1 MTAPAH
7 RRRGFTLLELLIA
20 IGILALLSLLAWR
33 GLSSLAAT
41 RERLAPL
48 NADSRGQLAAFGQ
61 LARDL
66 AQAAPPAPLR
76 FGSPT
81 VQVRGDDGGQTLQ
94 VQRLIAADATGATLL
109 QTILYREQGG
119 ALVRQSTP
127 AAATVGGGDG
137 ATLSTVTLL
146 TQVKS
151 VRFRLW
157 REGAGWVEPGAGEPA
172 PIAPGAAAAN
182 PPGVE
187 VLIERSDGTELRRV
201 LLVG

>member
-41 RERLAPL
+41 RDRLAPL
-48 NADSRGQLAAFGQ
+48 NEDSRGQLAAFGQ

-66 AQAAPPAPLR
+66 AQAAPTVPLR
-76 FGSPT
+76 LASPT

-94 VQRLIAADATGATLL
+94 VQRLIAADVTGATLL

-137 ATLSTVTLL
+137 ATLATVTLL
-146 TQVKS
+146 PQVKS

-157 REGAGWVEPGAGEPA
+157 RDGAGWVEPGAGEPA
-172 PIAPGAAAAN
+172 PAAPGAAAAN
-182 PPGVE
+182 PPGIE
-187 VLIERSDGTELRRV
+187 VLIERSDGTQLRRV